1 MERGG
6 VVNEE
11 AGKGERNA
19 RWEARRRGRRQAR
32 GSDGQGGMGSKG
44 EVEAMQSERRE
55 HTEREMCE
63 GGGRKKGWKTGKE
76 LLRT

>member
-19 RWEARRRGRRQAR
+19 RWEARTTGRRQAR
-32 GSDGQGGMGSKG
+32 GSDGQGGMGRKG
-44 EVEAMQSERRE
+44 EVEAMQRERRE
-55 HTEREMCE
+55 QTEN
-63 GGGRKKGWKTGKE
+63 GR
-76 LLRT
+76 